1 MQAFNKNATLAS
13 TVYNITT
20 TNQPREIMKYKNLFN
35 WIEGDDACEV
45 SSIVIESAHDAHH
58 AEEQDFITNR
68 IKSLIETGVTIQSI
82 TLSVISD
89 PAKWGSEGEGKY
101 QMELNNVHVELNV
114 FSNVVENL
122 YNNGMSI
129 EHMSVKIDIK
139 EDYE

>member
-1 MQAFNKNATLAS
+1 
-13 TVYNITT
+13 
-20 TNQPREIMKYKNLFN
+20 MKYKNLFN
-35 WIEGDDACEV
+35 WIEADDACEV
-45 SSIVIESAHDAHH
+45 SSTVIESAHDPSDVD
-58 AEEQDFITNR
+58 EKDFIIRR

-82 TLSVISD
+82 TLTVRG
-89 PAKWGSEGEGKY
+89 KESEGTT

-129 EHMSVKIDIK
+129 EHMTIKVDIK